1 MIGMLKRI
9 LLAEDDPRDVELI
22 LQGLRA
28 ADLANEVMVV
38 GDGAEALDF
47 LHRRGRF
54 AERAETLPALVLLD
68 IKMPKMNGL
77 EVLREIRASRELA
90 AVPVVIMT
98 SSREETDIDAAYAL
112 GCNAFV
118 VKPVSFK
125 AFIETV
131 KAIGQFWAVLNEP
144 PLRCLGR

>member
-1 MIGMLKRI
+1 MTMLKRI

-22 LQGLRA
+22 LQGLRTSY
-28 ADLANEVMVV
+28 LANDVMVV
-38 GDGAEALDF
+38 GDGAEALDY

-54 AERAETLPALVLLD
+54 ADRPDTLPALVLLD
-68 IKMPKMNGL
+68 IKMPKVNGL

-98 SSREETDIDAAYAL
+98 SSREETDVDAAYAL

-125 AFIETV
+125 DFIETV
-131 KAIGQFWAVLNEP
+131 KSIGQFWAVLNEP

>member
-1 MIGMLKRI
+1 
-9 LLAEDDPRDVELI
+9 
-22 LQGLRA
+22 
-28 ADLANEVMVV
+28 MVV
-38 GDGAEALDF
+38 GDGADALDY
-47 LHRRGRF
+47 LHRRGHH
-54 AERAETLPALVLLD
+54 AERPDTLPTVVLLD
-68 IKMPKMNGL
+68 IKMPRVNGL
-77 EVLREIRASRELA
+77 EVLREIRSSPDLA

-125 AFIETV
+125 EFIETV
-131 KAIGQFWAVLNEP
+131 RAIGQFWAVLNEP